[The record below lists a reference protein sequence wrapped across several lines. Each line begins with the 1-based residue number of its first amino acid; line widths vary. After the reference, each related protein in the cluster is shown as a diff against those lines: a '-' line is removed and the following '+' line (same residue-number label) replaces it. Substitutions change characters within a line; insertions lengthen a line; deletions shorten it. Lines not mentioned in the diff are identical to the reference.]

1 MSDSDPKAN
10 PLTPIPTGPKS
21 GLPEVSTERRAGP
34 RVPAPHIPGEQ
45 RRETTDAITFP
56 ASARTIDRFVHAV
69 LGRLTMGV
77 SPAAPILGYLDWL
90 ANLAMAPG
98 RQAELAQK
106 AWRKAARFAMWSAR
120 AGWQPGT
127 PPCIDP
133 LPQDHRF
140 TAEEWQQ
147 PPFNFFYQWFLLNQ
161 QWWSNATTDIRGMSP
176 QKEYAQNFAGRQVL
190 DVLSP
195 SNFVLTNPEVLK
207 AAAMSG
213 GLNFMRGFFNLIQ
226 DIEGAVAG
234 RKPVGAEAFKV
245 GRDVA
250 VTPGQVVFR
259 NRLIEL
265 IQYAPTTDSVYAE
278 PILLVPAPIMKYYIL
293 DLSPENSMV
302 RYLVEQ
308 GHTVFMISWK
318 NPGPEDRDL
327 SLDDYRRLGVRAA
340 LRAVEAIVPGVKPH
354 AVGYCLGGILLTTT
368 AAAMARD
375 GEDRI
380 RSMTLFTTELD
391 FTEPGELMP
400 FIDESEVTYIED
412 IMWDQGYLDGKQF
425 SGAFQL
431 LRSNDLIWSKMM
443 REYLLG
449 ERQGMSDLTAW
460 NADVTRA
467 PYAMH
472 SELLRSLFLDNDLAQ
487 GRHKVEGRPVVI
499 TDIHVPIFA
508 VATTEDHVAPWKSV
522 YKLHLLA
529 DTDVTFLLAKGGHN
543 AGVVSEPGHPRRHYQ
558 VDTRREGE
566 LYVDAETWV
575 AQVPVTE
582 GSWWPEWQRWLVERS
597 SPGRVAPPA
606 TGAAEE
612 GFAAL
617 GPAPGTYVYQE

>member
-1 MSDSDPKAN
+1 M
-10 PLTPIPTGPKS
+10 
-21 GLPEVSTERRAGP
+21 
-34 RVPAPHIPGEQ
+34 
-45 RRETTDAITFP
+45 TDAITFP
-56 ASARTIDRFVHAV
+56 ASGRTIDRFVHAV
-69 LGRLTMGV
+69 LGRITLGV
-77 SPAAPILGYLDWL
+77 SPAGLLIGYLDWL

-106 AWRKAARFAMWSAR
+106 AWRKVARFAVWSSR
-120 AGWQPGT
+120 AGWQPGA
-127 PPCIDP
+127 PPCIEP
-133 LPQDHRF
+133 LRQDHRF

-161 QWWSNATTDIRGMSP
+161 QWWWNATTNIRGMSP
-176 QKEYAQNFAGRQVL
+176 HNEHAMNFLARQVL
-190 DVLSP
+190 DVMSP
-195 SNFVLTNPEVLK
+195 SNFVPTNPEVLK
-207 AAAMSG
+207 ASVFSG
-213 GLNFMRGFFNLIQ
+213 GLNFMRGFVNLIE
-226 DIEGAVAG
+226 DIEGTIAG
-234 RKPVGAEAFKV
+234 RKPAGTEAYVV

-265 IQYAPTTDSVYAE
+265 LQYTPATSTVYAE
-278 PILLVPAPIMKYYIL
+278 PILIVPAPIMKYYIL

-327 SLDDYRRLGVRAA
+327 SMDDYRRLGVYAA
-340 LRAVEAIVPGVKPH
+340 LEAIEAIVPGVKPH

-380 RSMTLFTTELD
+380 STMTLFTTELD
-391 FTEPGELMP
+391 YTEPGELTP

-431 LRSNDLIWSKMM
+431 LRSNDLIWSRMM

-449 ERQGMSDLTAW
+449 ERQGMSDLMAW

-467 PYAMH
+467 PYEMH
-472 SELLRSLFLDNDLAQ
+472 SEVLRSLFLDNDLAQ
-487 GRHKVEGRPVVI
+487 GRYKVDGRPVVI
-499 TDIHVPIFA
+499 SDIHVPIFA
-508 VATTEDHVAPWKSV
+508 VATREDHVAPWKSV
-522 YKLHLLA
+522 YKLHFLA
-529 DTDVTFLLAKGGHN
+529 DTDVTFLLANGGHN

-558 VDTRREGE
+558 VATRREGE
-566 LYVDAETWV
+566 LYVDAETWA
-575 AQVPVTE
+575 AQVPTTE
-582 GSWWPEWQRWLVERS
+582 GSWWPEWQRWLNAHS
-597 SPGRVAPPA
+597 SREGVSPPA
-606 TGAAEE
+606 MGAAEQ
-612 GFAAL
+612 GFAPL
-617 GPAPGTYVYQE
+617 GPAPGSYVYQE